1 MNARFTKRLLEWDE
15 RFNFR
20 QMPWKGEKDP
30 YRIWLSE
37 IILQQTRVEQGWA
50 YYEKFIQ
57 HFPDIKSLAAAPDQ
71 QVFKLWEGLGYYSR
85 CRNLLFTARLI
96 AEKYNGLFPSVHKE
110 VLALKG
116 VGPYTAAA
124 ICSFAYNAP
133 HAVVDGNVERVLS
146 RYYGIETPIDSTA
159 GKKQFTELA
168 QSLLPHSHSAK
179 FNQAIMDFGAVLC
192 KPQQPLCST
201 CLLKKDC
208 VAFKTNRQQ
217 ELPVKNKSI
226 KLKDRWFYFYLAK
239 WRGKYYIAQRTG
251 KDIWS
256 QLYQF
261 PLVESSKEL
270 KEKFILK
277 AYEQY
282 ESNADSFEQVHLS
295 KEYHQKLSHQ
305 HIHVRFSHLLYSSR
319 PSLPADYKPIA
330 IHELEQYPFP
340 ILLKN
345 YIGTATL

>member
-1 MNARFTKRLLEWDE
+1 MSARFTKRLLEWDE

-57 HFPDIKSLAAAPDQ
+57 HFPDIKTLAAAPDQ
-71 QVFKLWEGLGYYSR
+71 LVFKLWEGLGYYSR

-96 AEKYNGLFPSVHKE
+96 AEKFNGVFPTDHKD
-110 VLALKG
+110 VLSLKG

-168 QSLLPHSHSAK
+168 QSLLPPNRSAQ

-192 KPQQPLCST
+192 KPQQPLCAT
-201 CLLKKDC
+201 CLLRKEC
-208 VAFKTNRQQ
+208 VAFATERQQ
-217 ELPVKNKSI
+217 ELPVKGKSL

-261 PLVESSKEL
+261 PLVESAGAL
-270 KEKFILK
+270 KEKAILK
-277 AYEQY
+277 AYLQY
-282 ESNADSFEQVHLS
+282 ETITDSFEHVQIS

-305 HIHVRFSHLLYSSR
+305 HIHVQFIHLNYTQR
-319 PSLPADYKPIA
+319 PSLPADYKPVA
-330 IHELEQYPFP
+330 AQELEQYPFP
-340 ILLKN
+340 ILLKK
-345 YIGTATL
+345 YIGSTSL